1 MCREHEYS
9 LFNDKEIENICDA
22 NCRHWSCPV
31 SQSVNPYNM
40 FANYAKSHS
49 DQNPIFKFIWNI
61 DVNNQVYKFLEQKF
75 KLIVLTG
82 YIKQTNNNNNNS
94 WIMGICIIYFSYDF
108 FEFWFFWF
116 LCVLILSKRGIW
128 YI

>member
-1 MCREHEYS
+1 M
-9 LFNDKEIENICDA
+9 NIHCLMIKKLKIFATQTVDIDPA
-22 NCRHWSCPV
+22 L
-31 SQSVNPYNM
+31 SVNPYNM

-61 DVNNQVYKFLEQKF
+61 DVNNQVYKFLEQKY